1 MHNSDK
7 RPDKKYSQQNRWEFA
22 QIVAGLRMSL
32 NLPWTHEIVSGAL
45 NKTAKNKN
53 LSCAGT
59 AASVLAKVR
68 PSRKVTCG
76 YAIQSKNY
84 AIQ

>member
-1 MHNSDK
+1 MLNSDK
-7 RPDKKYSQQNRWEFA
+7 RPGKKCSQQNKWEFA
-22 QIVAGLRMSL
+22 QIVARLRMSL

-45 NKTAKNKN
+45 NKTAKNKKV
-53 LSCAGT
+53 SCAGT

-76 YAIQSKNY
+76 YASLSKDY

>member
-1 MHNSDK
+1 MRNSDK
-7 RPDKKYSQQNRWEFA
+7 RPGKKCSQQNKWEFA
-22 QIVAGLRMSL
+22 QIVARLRMSL

-45 NKTAKNKN
+45 SQTAKNKKV
-53 LSCAGT
+53 SCAGT

-76 YAIQSKNY
+76 YASLSKDY

>member
-7 RPDKKYSQQNRWEFA
+7 RPGKKCSQQNRWEFA
-22 QIVAGLRMSL
+22 RIVAKLRMSL
-32 NLPWTHEIVSGAL
+32 NLLRTREIDAGAL
-45 NKTAKNKN
+45 NQTAENKN
-53 LSCAGT
+53 VSCTGT

-76 YAIQSKNY
+76 YASLSKDY